1 MPATPNRP
9 SALNFVTGRML
20 QHDLLTPASPVTP
33 SSSTAMTL
41 NTKDYNTPFDLS
53 APPTPTFGSSG
64 SGVLVRMSDGNLAV
78 RTVRKTLRID
88 ESKGGSD
95 ESKDKGQELV
105 EGTEVDFKTD
115 GTKAFEVK
123 RRVV

>member
-9 SALNFVTGRML
+9 SALSFVTGRML
-20 QHDLLTPASPVTP
+20 QNDLLTPASPVTP

-41 NTKDYNTPFDLS
+41 NKDLNTPFDLS

-64 SGVLVRMSDGNLAV
+64 SGVLVRMSDGKLAV

-88 ESKGGSD
+88 EAKDSMVEG
-95 ESKDKGQELV
+95 KDKGQELV

-115 GTKAFEVK
+115 GTKAFDVK

>member
-1 MPATPNRP
+1 
-9 SALNFVTGRML
+9 
-20 QHDLLTPASPVTP
+20 
-33 SSSTAMTL
+33 MTL
-41 NTKDYNTPFDLS
+41 NKDIHTPFDLS

-88 ESKGGSD
+88 ETKGDGSR
-95 ESKDKGQELV
+95 EGSVAEGKEKGQELAEGIEV
-105 EGTEVDFKTD
+105 EFKTD
-115 GTKAFEVK
+115 GTKAFDVK